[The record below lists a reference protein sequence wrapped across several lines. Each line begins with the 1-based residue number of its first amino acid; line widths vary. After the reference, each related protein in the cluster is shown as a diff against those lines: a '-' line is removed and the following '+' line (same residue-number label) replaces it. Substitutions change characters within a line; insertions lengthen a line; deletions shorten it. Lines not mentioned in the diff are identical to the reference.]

1 MFIYF
6 YVCRILTFFKSVS
19 AISNSAYPF
28 LITESWIRALSNFF
42 FSHAIFSVV
51 ALSIY
56 SLRLTTILHFTKNQR
71 SDTDFGSIPPND
83 DEGWPMKSLI

>member
-6 YVCRILTFFKSVS
+6 YVCRILTLFKSVS
-19 AISNSAYPF
+19 AFSNSAYPF
-28 LITESWIRALSNFF
+28 LLTESWIRAPSNTFF
-42 FSHAIFSVV
+42 PHAIFSGV

-56 SLRLTTILHFTKNQR
+56 SLRLATILYFTKNQR
-71 SDTDFGSIPPND
+71 SDTDFGSIPPNE